1 MKKKANK
8 AKKNP
13 KSSPRIYVEN
23 MRTNKGK
30 WIDLDSF
37 VGDEIEKISGGD
49 DWMVADYEDAPNLG
63 QHPGLEDLESLAN
76 LLDEHE
82 PHIVEAAL
90 GITGND
96 VDDAKE
102 YLEEGYG
109 EYGSEGEYAESM
121 VDEGI
126 IDTKT
131 LLRYIDYD
139 ALGRDLAIEG
149 NVHETKNG
157 IVVFNRS

>member
-1 MKKKANK
+1 MKKK

-13 KSSPRIYVEN
+13 KTTPRIYVEN

-30 WIDLDSF
+30 WIDLDSS
-37 VGDEIEKISGGD
+37 VGEELAKISGED
-49 DWMVADYEDAPNLG
+49 DWMVADYEGAPNLG

-82 PHIVEAAL
+82 SYIVESAL

-96 VDDAKE
+96 VDEAKE

-109 EYGSEGEYAESM
+109 EYDSEAEYAESL
-121 VDEGI
+121 VDEGVI
-126 IDTKT
+126 GTKT

-157 IVVFNRS
+157 IVVFNK